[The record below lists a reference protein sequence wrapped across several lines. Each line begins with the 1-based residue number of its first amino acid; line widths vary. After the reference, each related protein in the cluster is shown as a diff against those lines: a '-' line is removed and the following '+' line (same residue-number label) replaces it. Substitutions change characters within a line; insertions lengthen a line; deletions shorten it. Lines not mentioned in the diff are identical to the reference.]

1 MLQQMNTH
9 FASAQDNLLHDIGV
23 LSSVL
28 IDLPLYLDTHP
39 TAQNA
44 LKYFNHYNRLA
55 NHARQEYSAKYTP
68 LTISCADVSA
78 CDDWKWALA
87 PMPWEGGCN

>member
-1 MLQQMNTH
+1 MNQADKEKMLRYVQELG
-9 FASAQDNLLHDIGV
+9 FA
-23 LSSVL
+23 
-28 IDLPLYLDTHP
+28 IDDVVLYLDTHP
-39 TAQNA
+39 TDQNA

-55 NHARQEYSAKYTP
+55 NQARQEYSAKFTP

>member
-1 MLQQMNTH
+1 MNTQ
-9 FASAQDNLLHDIGV
+9 FANEQEKLLHDIGV
-23 LSSVL
+23 LSFVVIELS
-28 IDLPLYLDTHP
+28 LYLDTHP
-39 TAQNA
+39 TDQDA

-55 NHARQEYSAKYTP
+55 NQARQEYSAKFTP

-78 CDDWKWALA
+78 CGDWKWALA